1 MTSKDTSYTPF
12 DGSLRN
18 QFLVAMPSLRDPN
31 FTNTITYI
39 CDHSA
44 EGAMGLIVNKP
55 MDAQL
60 SDVFEQ
66 MDVSF
71 LANVGKTPILNG
83 GPVGS
88 QRGFVLHATE
98 GDWESSVRVGPDI
111 SLTASR
117 DIVKAIANGDGPTNP
132 QFVLGHAG
140 WSAGQLEQEIKE
152 NSWLTVPATSEI
164 LFSTPI
170 DQRWAAA
177 SRCLGIDINLMSSSV
192 GHA

>member
-1 MTSKDTSYTPF
+1 
-12 DGSLRN
+12 
-18 QFLVAMPSLRDPN
+18 
-31 FTNTITYI
+31 
-39 CDHSA
+39 
-44 EGAMGLIVNKP
+44 
-55 MDAQL
+55 
-60 SDVFEQ
+60 
-66 MDVSF
+66 
-71 LANVGKTPILNG
+71 
-83 GPVGS
+83 
-88 QRGFVLHATE
+88 
-98 GDWESSVRVGPDI
+98 
-111 SLTASR
+111 LTASR